1 MKSSNA
7 TRRARVARQIVCPA
21 LVLASLA
28 AAPALAQSADNYPNR
43 PIRFIVPAA
52 PGSAQDI
59 IVRMLQ
65 PYLERSLGQPIIVD
79 NRSGASTTIGADAV
93 AKATPDGYTLLVEPT
108 TLTVSA
114 ALKAKLP
121 YDIERDLEPITV
133 LVKNPLLLAINAKL
147 PARTIMEFVALAKA
161 APGKI
166 NYATPGAASQ
176 SHLLFEMWSARAG
189 IKMQHI
195 PYRGGGPAALSVAAG
210 ETQLALL
217 SPVVIRNHIEAG
229 TVRPLATG
237 GLVRDPQFPNLPT
250 VAEAGF
256 PGFEAVQWLGLLTT
270 GRTPKAIVQKLN
282 HEVNRVLRD
291 PDVTAKLALQGT
303 MAAGGSPEE
312 FRDLIAAEIRNWKE
326 VARNA
331 NIEPQ

>member
-1 MKSSNA
+1 
-7 TRRARVARQIVCPA
+7 
-21 LVLASLA
+21 VLASLV
-28 AAPALAQSADNYPNR
+28 AAPTLAQSADDYPNR

-59 IVRMLQ
+59 IVRLLQ
-65 PYLERSLGQPIIVD
+65 PYLEKSLGQPIIVD

-93 AKATPDGYTLLVEPT
+93 AKAAPDGYTLLVEPT

-114 ALKAKLP
+114 ALKSKLP

-147 PARTIMEFVALAKA
+147 PARTTMEFVALAKA

-237 GLVRDPQFPNLPT
+237 GLIRDPQFPDLPT

-282 HEVNRVLRD
+282 NEINRVLRD

-312 FRDLIAAEIRNWKE
+312 FRDLIATEIRNWKE